1 MSDDELEHAPRRS
14 PRKGDNGLPMMAVDA
29 ARNIVRNKTTQ
40 KGTKRDAAQK
50 TSSARNTKKGKITP
64 TPEAVATLAA
74 EDDANNFEPDS
85 HTEPEQKRFLKRKS
99 FLKRQSFMKSQT
111 TLK

>member
-1 MSDDELEHAPRRS
+1 
-14 PRKGDNGLPMMAVDA
+14 MAVDA

-85 HTEPEQKRFLKRKS
+85 HTEPGRNT
-99 FLKRQSFMKSQT
+99 QSAGEIEGGPKKKTRRRSV
-111 TLK
+111 